1 MTVIYSDFGDVDTSV
16 LKNIWGDLDA
26 KIIRLKGAPI
36 TKDYDVNKTVD
47 KAIAAEEDTL
57 IVVGHG
63 SDRGCW
69 SPSGEYTISPFNLDL
84 VKAKKFIGIWC
95 HASDF
100 ARRYHAKGFFSG
112 MFISNAS
119 EAIYTLPYSKNQVYS
134 NKQITESEIKFCNI
148 LNDFLKKDTPLKDW
162 KYIIEGYT
170 DNTFEVEKY
179 NYSHVEYFG

>member
-1 MTVIYSDFGDVDTSV
+1 MTVIYSDFEDVDTSV
-16 LKNIWGDLDA
+16 LKNIWKDLDV
-26 KIIRLKGAPI
+26 KVIRISRDSL
-36 TKDYDVNKTVD
+36 TDDYDVNN
-47 KAIAAEEDTL
+47 AIAAEEDTL

-63 SDRGCW
+63 SDSGCW
-69 SPSGEYTISPFNLDL
+69 SPSGGYTISSFNLDL

-100 ARRYHAKGFFSG
+100 ARKYHAKGFFSG
-112 MFISNAS
+112 MFISNTT

-148 LNDFLKKDTPLKDW
+148 LNDLLKKETPLKDW

-170 DNTFEVEKY
+170 NATFEVEKY
-179 NYSHVEYFG
+179 NYSHVEYFE

>member
-16 LKNIWGDLDA
+16 LKNIWKDLDA
-26 KIIRLKGAPI
+26 KVIRISRDSLI
-36 TKDYDVNKTVD
+36 DDYDIND
-47 KAIAAEEDTL
+47 AIASEKDTL

-69 SPSGEYTISPFNLDL
+69 SPYGGYTISPFNLDL
-84 VKAKKFIGIWC
+84 IKAKKFIGIWC

-112 MFISNAS
+112 MFISNTS

-134 NKQITESEIKFCNI
+134 NKQITESEVKFCNI
-148 LNDFLKKDTPLKDW
+148 LNDFLKKETPLKDW
-162 KYIIEGYT
+162 KYIIGRYT

-179 NYSHVEYFG
+179 NYSHVEYFE